1 MIKHLLVLIFIFL
14 GGFVISQDILN
25 MELLSNVEFG
35 ESGND
40 IWGFV
45 DENGT
50 EYAVMGTR
58 TATRIYS
65 LEDPTNPIERYTVTG
80 AASTWRDIKYYEGF
94 LYVTT
99 DRGSDGLTIIDCT
112 QAPDTFSFTRWKPEI
127 TAGNSMDTLRRAH
140 NIYIDTDTGIAY
152 IAGHNIGRRG
162 VILANLKVD
171 PNEPVVLSVIDVAYS
186 HDVYTH
192 NGRLYSSELGD
203 GMAIYDVTDPS
214 NPKEITRQETSR
226 DFCHNTWAT
235 LDNKYAFT
243 TDERSNAY
251 MDAYDV
257 SEDGSAIFLDRYRP
271 LETLDWPVIPHNT
284 HILDKYAIVSWY
296 TDGVV
301 ITDISKP
308 DNIVKVGVYDTYT
321 NEENLNPNGA
331 WFEGCWGA
339 YPYLPSGIILASDI
353 NTGLYVFGVDYVQ
366 AARLEG
372 RITSDIPC
380 GTSEPISNA
389 RVEILSPQL
398 GYDITNINGEFKT
411 GISYEGTFNVVV
423 SHPSFAADTI
433 EVEFIR
439 GEVTELNITL
449 KAGCIVATVV
459 SSEDGLP
466 IPDAKVTLNLAND
479 EFSESYTSN
488 ADGVVSMP
496 IKIGESYLPYFGKW
510 GYLHALGNVIV
521 GEEGITNIQVE
532 LEEGYQDDFFADL
545 GWNVTEMAASGNWEL
560 GNPVGT
566 DFGGELSN
574 PEDDII
580 NDLGNSCYTTGNG
593 SDVASEDDVD
603 GGVTVLVSPEIKA
616 SGWTSMELNYY
627 YWFYN
632 AAGGTPVDDSLHISL
647 TNGQDEIFL
656 DIVTESNSSWSQ
668 KISHVITPVMIPFN
682 DEMKLVVRT
691 GDYGDGHL
699 VEAAIDGFKAIGMTP
714 SNTTEIDLSLIKV
727 YPNPAGNSITFEFN
741 EVISGQIQILDTN
754 GKIISIE
761 KVNGAQHTF
770 NLMNLQAGNYIG
782 KIISADKIS
791 SIKFVK
797 L

>member
-1 MIKHLLVLIFIFL
+1 
-14 GGFVISQDILN
+14 
-25 MELLSNVEFG
+25 
-35 ESGND
+35 
-40 IWGFV
+40 
-45 DENGT
+45 
-50 EYAVMGTR
+50 
-58 TATRIYS
+58 
-65 LEDPTNPIERYTVTG
+65 
-80 AASTWRDIKYYEGF
+80 
-94 LYVTT
+94 
-99 DRGSDGLTIIDCT
+99 
-112 QAPDTFSFTRWKPEI
+112 
-127 TAGNSMDTLRRAH
+127 
-140 NIYIDTDTGIAY
+140 
-152 IAGHNIGRRG
+152 
-162 VILANLKVD
+162 
-171 PNEPVVLSVIDVAYS
+171 
-186 HDVYTH
+186 
-192 NGRLYSSELGD
+192 
-203 GMAIYDVTDPS
+203 
-214 NPKEITRQETSR
+214 
-226 DFCHNTWAT
+226 
-235 LDNKYAFT
+235 
-243 TDERSNAY
+243 

>member
-1 MIKHLLVLIFIFL
+1 
-14 GGFVISQDILN
+14 
-25 MELLSNVEFG
+25 
-35 ESGND
+35 
-40 IWGFV
+40 
-45 DENGT
+45 
-50 EYAVMGTR
+50 
-58 TATRIYS
+58 
-65 LEDPTNPIERYTVTG
+65 
-80 AASTWRDIKYYEGF
+80 
-94 LYVTT
+94 
-99 DRGSDGLTIIDCT
+99 
-112 QAPDTFSFTRWKPEI
+112 
-127 TAGNSMDTLRRAH
+127 
-140 NIYIDTDTGIAY
+140 
-152 IAGHNIGRRG
+152 
-162 VILANLKVD
+162 
-171 PNEPVVLSVIDVAYS
+171 
-186 HDVYTH
+186 
-192 NGRLYSSELGD
+192 
-203 GMAIYDVTDPS
+203 
-214 NPKEITRQETSR
+214 
-226 DFCHNTWAT
+226 
-235 LDNKYAFT
+235 
-243 TDERSNAY
+243 
-251 MDAYDV
+251 
-257 SEDGSAIFLDRYRP
+257 
-271 LETLDWPVIPHNT
+271 
-284 HILDKYAIVSWY
+284 
-296 TDGVV
+296 
-301 ITDISKP
+301 
-308 DNIVKVGVYDTYT
+308 
-321 NEENLNPNGA
+321 
-331 WFEGCWGA
+331 
-339 YPYLPSGIILASDI
+339 
-353 NTGLYVFGVDYVQ
+353 
-366 AARLEG
+366 
-372 RITSDIPC
+372 
-380 GTSEPISNA
+380 
-389 RVEILSPQL
+389 
-398 GYDITNINGEFKT
+398 
-411 GISYEGTFNVVV
+411 
-423 SHPSFAADTI
+423 
-433 EVEFIR
+433 
-439 GEVTELNITL
+439 
-449 KAGCIVATVV
+449 
-459 SSEDGLP
+459 
-466 IPDAKVTLNLAND
+466 
-479 EFSESYTSN
+479 
-488 ADGVVSMP
+488 
-496 IKIGESYLPYFGKW
+496 
-510 GYLHALGNVIV
+510 VIV